1 MKMKNS
7 KLKISEFEKYSL
19 TKKFQTLI
27 KGGLTDGGWDPNDQ
41 DGDGNPDDPGNPGGP
56 GGTTMSVPITTTP
69 TLDNT
74 KPIPVIIKNN

>member
-27 KGGLTDGGWDPNDQ
+27 KGGLTDGGDD
-41 DGDGNPDDPGNPGGP
+41 DLGGYGGDGDDPGTGGSGGP
-56 GGTTMSVPITTTP
+56 GGSTTVGVATVPPTP
-69 TLDNT
+69 
-74 KPIPVIIKNN
+74 PIVIIPKN